1 MITFIGDFQCK
12 VDEKGRIVLS
22 AALKK
27 AMADETRFVVRK
39 DLFEECLVLY
49 PYSYWE
55 EELLKL
61 RKKLNPYNRE
71 HKSFLRDFF
80 KSTVEVS
87 LDANGRFLIP
97 KRLAEKVKVN
107 REVILIGVDRYIEL
121 WSKELYDQMD
131 EDGDTLANQAQM
143 FLGHLDDIYNTQSDE

>member
-87 LDANGRFLIP
+87 LDANGSSLSSIEFILFDISFAVV
-97 KRLAEKVKVN
+97 RLYTEYSSFM
-107 REVILIGVDRYIEL
+107 E
-121 WSKELYDQMD
+121 
-131 EDGDTLANQAQM
+131 
-143 FLGHLDDIYNTQSDE
+143 